1 MNIELEAA
9 AAAIFGPL
17 IEIKLLQVE
26 RRGAVHDSPSR
37 SDNLRAI

>member
-9 AAAIFGPL
+9 AAAIFSPL
-17 IEIKLLQVE
+17 IESKSLQVE